1 MDSAKASARASA
13 SSGEST
19 APVVPPT
26 PDKGQ
31 QPSQAAPPATAEA
44 TPAPPQPVKPPP
56 TADGQADVPPPT
68 AAAPPSRTPAA
79 KPDPRLAVSLPPP
92 AVRPGP
98 EIQFGG
104 ADFETN
110 AIASGESVIPAKPDA
125 HWHNKEPMYPIGA
138 AERGQHG
145 VVVLLLHISTAGLME
160 GVDVLR
166 SSGFPALDHAATDAV
181 WSWRFAPAVKDGQ
194 PIPSDMPFRVV
205 FDLK

>member
-1 MDSAKASARASA
+1 
-13 SSGEST
+13 
-19 APVVPPT
+19 
-26 PDKGQ
+26 
-31 QPSQAAPPATAEA
+31 
-44 TPAPPQPVKPPP
+44 
-56 TADGQADVPPPT
+56 
-68 AAAPPSRTPAA
+68 
-79 KPDPRLAVSLPPP
+79 
-92 AVRPGP
+92 VRPGP